1 MYVYLSL
8 FGNYIAYFSAVVNNS
23 VISLSKSPH
32 RIIASTL
39 ARVNF
44 ETKVSKQKP
53 YYQKALF
60 NFLPSISTT
69 EAAELCSSENV
80 KLISQSKEVTL
91 NNCEAIQT
99 RRFSSDFDVS
109 LTYQRVA
116 LVGALF
122 PFEFSLNLKVL
133 SNLILSI
140 NKELRIFNQ
149 SLVL

>member
-1 MYVYLSL
+1 MYLYL
-8 FGNYIAYFSAVVNNS
+8 FGNYIAYLSTVVNNS

-32 RIIASTL
+32 RIIAFTL
-39 ARVNF
+39 ARVNV

-80 KLISQSKEVTL
+80 KLISQFNEVTL
-91 NNCEAIQT
+91 NNCEAIQP

-109 LTYQRVA
+109 
-116 LVGALF
+116 F
-122 PFEFSLNLKVL
+122 
-133 SNLILSI
+133 IL
-140 NKELRIFNQ
+140 
-149 SLVL
+149 